1 VSPSSRHPKGSVP
14 PAAYLL
20 PKEWATGEYGI
31 PVARYINREFAQLE
45 AEKFWPRVW
54 QMACRVDQVATPGD
68 FTVYNI
74 LNESVLI
81 VRVDNNTI
89 KAYHNVC
96 PHRAT
101 TLGLQ
106 PGHFQAQMIVC
117 PFHGWRWNLQG
128 ENTFL
133 PNADE
138 FKGGCLNR
146 EEVHLKEVHVHIWG
160 GFVYVNFHKNP
171 ISFDTMI
178 APVKSMVEEVML
190 GEMKYYYHYEARVN
204 CNWKIAQ
211 EAFLEAY
218 HVPQT
223 HPQLSGSVPH
233 EVANSLMT
241 YEPLANGH
249 GLFQSG
255 GLSSMARLPKAQLNA
270 LSRDQQVDQLV
281 NRLII
286 LHRGQDAMAHTDD
299 IEIARAMRYRSIP
312 EGVSVGEEFQ
322 RAIREHYGAQGRP
335 IGSAEA
341 LARITDM
348 HIFPNVV
355 FLPMYG
361 NAVMY
366 RARPTRDND
375 PDWSIFDMYAVRTY
389 AEGHAVPRWKTIEAK
404 GELTDRETWFLIPSQ
419 DFSAIA
425 RQQQGLKSSAMRS
438 TLMASHQ
445 EGLIFNMHRELD
457 RYLSGL

>member
-1 VSPSSRHPKGSVP
+1 MALSSPHHKSTAPEVNH
-14 PAAYLL
+14 L
-20 PKEWATGEYGI
+20 PKDWLTGEYGI

-45 AEKFWPRVW
+45 AKYFWPRVW
-54 QMACRVDQVATPGD
+54 QMACRVDQVAKPGD

-74 LNESVLI
+74 LNESVLV
-81 VRVDNNTI
+81 VRVDNDAI

-101 TLGLQ
+101 TLALR
-106 PGHFQAQMIVC
+106 PGHFQSQMIVC
-117 PFHGWRWNLQG
+117 PFHGWRWNLRG

-138 FKGGCLNR
+138 FKGGCLKPS
-146 EEVHLKEVHVHIWG
+146 EVSLKEVHVHIWG
-160 GFVYVNFHKNP
+160 GFVYINFDKNQIP
-171 ISFDTMI
+171 FESMI
-178 APVKSMVEEVML
+178 APVKSMCEDVML
-190 GEMKYYYHYEARVN
+190 SEMKFYYHYEARVN

-223 HPQLSGSVPH
+223 HPQLSGSVSH
-233 EVANSLMT
+233 EVATALMT
-241 YEPLANGH
+241 YESLANGH

-255 GLSSMARLPKAQLNA
+255 GLSNIARLPKSQLDL
-270 LSRDQQVDQLV
+270 LSREQQVDQLV
-281 NRLII
+281 NRLIT
-286 LHRGQDAMAHTDD
+286 LQRGQDAMAHTDE
-299 IEIARAMRYRSIP
+299 IEIARTMRYRQIP
-312 EGVSVGEEFQ
+312 DGVSVGEEFQ
-322 RAIREHYGAQGRP
+322 RVIREHYNAQGRP

-341 LARITDM
+341 LARITDV
-348 HIFPNVV
+348 HIFPNIV

-375 PDWSIFDMYAVRTY
+375 PDWSIFDMYAIRTY
-389 AEGHAVPRWKTIEAK
+389 AEGHTAPSWKTVEAK
-404 GELTDRETWFLIPSQ
+404 GELTNRETWFLIPSQ
-419 DFSAIA
+419 DFTAIT
-425 RQQQGLKSSAMRS
+425 RQQQGLKSSAMQS
-438 TLMASHQ
+438 TLMSGRQ

-457 RYLSGL
+457 RYLGSV